1 MWTLRTFFKKTSL
14 AIQRT
19 NWWLPEAQGYVGD
32 GVEEMG
38 KVGQKVKSIIFLKS
52 FTLSTLTHL

>member
-1 MWTLRTFFKKTSL
+1 MWTLSTFLKKTSL

-38 KVGQKVKSIIFLKS
+38 KVGQKVKSIIFFKVSLCQP
-52 FTLSTLTHL
+52 